1 MMIYN
6 PGDIVDVPFPF
17 IDTAGKKLRPA
28 LVLTGQHFGRSSG
41 AVVLMMATSA
51 ERSRW
56 ETDITLD
63 GWEDAGLRKASMVR
77 WKIFTLDEQLIVS
90 RRGALTAEDQQKVRN
105 AFSQIMSHWVTGG
118 GMKADQITMS

>member
-1 MMIYN
+1 M
-6 PGDIVDVPFPF
+6 
-17 IDTAGKKLRPA
+17 
-28 LVLTGQHFGRSSG
+28 
-41 AVVLMMATSA
+41 
-51 ERSRW
+51 
-56 ETDITLD
+56 
-63 GWEDAGLRKASMVR
+63 RKASMVR